1 MYWVLIK
8 ASLFRK
14 KIRTFLTIASISIAF
29 LLFGLLN
36 SMSAIFT
43 GSMQGMSADIIMVM
57 PKYNMFGTQ
66 PYTNVEY
73 VKSLEGVEKV
83 THMTMLESDPLGSM
97 FDGMIFAADENL
109 YDVYPRFQATEE
121 HKEAMLQRPDGVL
134 VGQLLA
140 DQKGFKLGD
149 KVRTKAT
156 FKHED
161 GTFNW
166 EFEVV
171 GFYSVAQLTG
181 DEMGIISNYKYID
194 DSRMTMKGTT
204 GYIIAKVLSP
214 ELADSISNKIDKN
227 FENSDRATRSG
238 PENQLAMEMV
248 GDFGDIELIMNL
260 ILSAVFFTILLVTG
274 NTMSQAVRER
284 TADLAVLKS
293 IGYGDFQLFVS
304 VMLEAF
310 IIIFSGLILGL
321 GITLLMI
328 PLIVAASQDMLA
340 DALYLTSSA
349 FISAFLIGVL
359 VSFVSS
365 FMPARQALKLKVVD
379 ALAKG

>member
-134 VGQLLA
+134 VGKLLA
-140 DQKGFKLGD
+140 DQKGFKIGD

-171 GFYSVAQLTG
+171 GFYTVKNLTG
-181 DEMGIISNYKYID
+181 DELGIMANYKYID

-204 GYIIAKVLSP
+204 GYIIAEVLSP

-328 PLIVAASQDMLA
+328 PLIVAASQDMLQ
-340 DALYLTSSA
+340 DAVYLTSSA

>member
-1 MYWVLIK
+1 
-8 ASLFRK
+8 
-14 KIRTFLTIASISIAF
+14 
-29 LLFGLLN
+29 
-36 SMSAIFT
+36 MSAIFT
-43 GSMQGMSADIIMVM
+43 GSMQGMAADVIMVM

-66 PYTNVEY
+66 PYSNVEY

-83 THMTMLESDPLGSM
+83 THMTMMTSDPLGSM
-97 FDGMIFAADENL
+97 FDGMIFATDENIF
-109 YDVYPRFQATEE
+109 DVYTRFQTTEE
-121 HKEAMLQRPDGVL
+121 SKEAMLQRPDGVL
-134 VGQLLA
+134 VGKLLA
-140 DQKGFKLGD
+140 DQKGFKVGD
-149 KVRTKAT
+149 KVRTKAS

-171 GFYSVAQLTG
+171 GFYTVKNLTG
-181 DEMGIISNYKYID
+181 DELGIMANYKYID

-204 GYIIAKVLSP
+204 GYIIAEVLSP
-214 ELADSISNKIDKN
+214 ELADGISNKIDKN

-310 IIIFSGLILGL
+310 IIIFSGLTVGM
-321 GITLLMI
+321 GIALLMI
-328 PLIVAASQDMLA
+328 PLIIAASQDMLQ
-340 DALYLTSSA
+340 DAIYLTSSA
-349 FISAFLIGVL
+349 FITAFLIGIL
-359 VSFVSS
+359 VSLVSS

>member
-1 MYWVLIK
+1 M
-8 ASLFRK
+8 
-14 KIRTFLTIASISIAF
+14 
-29 LLFGLLN
+29 
-36 SMSAIFT
+36 
-43 GSMQGMSADIIMVM
+43 
-57 PKYNMFGTQ
+57 
-66 PYTNVEY
+66 
-73 VKSLEGVEKV
+73 
-83 THMTMLESDPLGSM
+83 
-97 FDGMIFAADENL
+97 
-109 YDVYPRFQATEE
+109 
-121 HKEAMLQRPDGVL
+121 
-134 VGQLLA
+134 
-140 DQKGFKLGD
+140 
-149 KVRTKAT
+149 
-156 FKHED
+156 
-161 GTFNW
+161 
-166 EFEVV
+166 V

>member
-1 MYWVLIK
+1 
-8 ASLFRK
+8 
-14 KIRTFLTIASISIAF
+14 
-29 LLFGLLN
+29 
-36 SMSAIFT
+36 MSAIFT

-73 VKSLEGVEKV
+73 VRSLEGVEKV

-134 VGQLLA
+134 VGKLLA
-140 DQKGFKLGD
+140 DQKGFKIGD
-149 KVRTKAT
+149 KVRTKAS

-171 GFYSVAQLTG
+171 GFYTVKNLTG
-181 DEMGIISNYKYID
+181 DELGIMANYKYID

-340 DALYLTSSA
+340 DALYLTSYA

>member
-43 GSMQGMSADIIMVM
+43 GSMQGMAADIIMVM

-134 VGQLLA
+134 VGKLLA
-140 DQKGFKLGD
+140 DQKGFKIGD

-310 IIIFSGLILGL
+310 IIIFSGLTVGM
-321 GITLLMI
+321 GIALLMI
-328 PLIVAASQDMLA
+328 PLIIAASQDMLQ
-340 DALYLTSSA
+340 DAIYLTSSA
-349 FISAFLIGVL
+349 FITAFLIGIL
-359 VSFVSS
+359 VSLVSS

>member
-134 VGQLLA
+134 VGKLLA
-140 DQKGFKLGD
+140 DQKGFKIGD

-310 IIIFSGLILGL
+310 IIIFSGLTVGM
-321 GITLLMI
+321 GIALLMI
-328 PLIVAASQDMLA
+328 PLIIAASQDMLQ
-340 DALYLTSSA
+340 DAIYLTSSA
-349 FISAFLIGVL
+349 FITAFLIGIL
-359 VSFVSS
+359 VSLVSS

>member
-57 PKYNMFGTQ
+57 PKYHIFGTQ
-66 PYTNVEY
+66 PYSNVEY
-73 VKSLEGVEKV
+73 IKSLEGIEKV
-83 THMTMLESDPLGSM
+83 THMTMMTSDPLGSM
-97 FDGMIFAADENL
+97 FDGMIFATDGNL
-109 YDVYPRFQATEE
+109 FDVYTRFQATEE
-121 HKEAMLQRPDGVL
+121 HREAMLQRPDGVL
-134 VGQLLA
+134 VGRLLA
-140 DQKGFKLGD
+140 DQKGFKIGD
-149 KVRTKAT
+149 KVRTKAS

-171 GFYSVAQLTG
+171 GFYTVKNLTG
-181 DEMGIISNYKYID
+181 DELGIMANYKYID
-194 DSRMTMKGTT
+194 DSRMTLKGTT
-204 GYIIAKVLSP
+204 GYIIAEVLSP

-248 GDFGDIELIMNL
+248 GDLGDIELIMNL

-328 PLIVAASQDMLA
+328 PLIVAASQDMLQ
-340 DALYLTSSA
+340 DAIYLTSST
-349 FISAFLIGVL
+349 FMSAFLIGVV

>member
-134 VGQLLA
+134 VGKLLA
-140 DQKGFKLGD
+140 DQKGFKIGD

-171 GFYSVAQLTG
+171 GFYTVKNLTG
-181 DEMGIISNYKYID
+181 DELGIMANYKYID

-204 GYIIAKVLSP
+204 GYIIAEVLSP
-214 ELADSISNKIDKN
+214 ELADGISNKIDKN

-310 IIIFSGLILGL
+310 IIIFSGLIVGM
-321 GITLLMI
+321 GIALLMI
-328 PLIVAASQDMLA
+328 PLIIAASQDMLQ
-340 DALYLTSSA
+340 DAIYLTSSA
-349 FISAFLIGVL
+349 LITAILIGIL
-359 VSFVSS
+359 VSLVSS

>member
-43 GSMQGMSADIIMVM
+43 GSMQGMAADIIMVM

-66 PYTNVEY
+66 PYSNVEY
-73 VKSLEGVEKV
+73 VRSIEGVEKV
-83 THMTMLESDPLGSM
+83 THMTMMTSDPLGSM
-97 FDGMIFAADENL
+97 FDGMIFASDENL
-109 YDVYPRFQATEE
+109 YDVYTRFQATEE
-121 HKEAMLQRPDGVL
+121 HREAMLQRPDGVL
-134 VGQLLA
+134 VGRLLA
-140 DQKGFKLGD
+140 DQKGFKIGD
-149 KVRTKAT
+149 KVRTKAS

-171 GFYSVAQLTG
+171 GFYTVKNLKG
-181 DEMGIISNYKYID
+181 DELGVMANYKYID

-204 GYIIAKVLSP
+204 GYIIAEVLSP

-310 IIIFSGLILGL
+310 IIIFSGLILGM

-328 PLIVAASQDMLA
+328 PLIVAASQDMLQ
-340 DALYLTSSA
+340 DAIYLTSSA

-359 VSFVSS
+359 VSLVSS

-379 ALAKG
+379 ALSKG

>member
-134 VGQLLA
+134 VGKLLA
-140 DQKGFKLGD
+140 DQKGFKIGD

-171 GFYSVAQLTG
+171 GFYTVKNLTG
-181 DEMGIISNYKYID
+181 DELGIMANYKYID

-204 GYIIAKVLSP
+204 GYIIAEVLSP
-214 ELADSISNKIDKN
+214 ELADGISNKIDKN

-310 IIIFSGLILGL
+310 IIIFSGLTVGM
-321 GITLLMI
+321 GIALLMI
-328 PLIVAASQDMLA
+328 PLIIAASQDMLQ
-340 DALYLTSSA
+340 DAIYLTSSA
-349 FISAFLIGVL
+349 FITAFLIGIL
-359 VSFVSS
+359 VSLVSS